1 LTQTFENVPQNENV
15 VAQVYMKRP
24 LLIDNFKFD
33 LRIYVLVSC
42 VKPLRMYMFHDGLV
56 RMCTEEYVKPTKQ
69 NLANSWMH
77 LTNYAVNKTNSAF
90 QQPTAKS
97 SEDNQDEGSKRSLSW
112 FMCWIR
118 ENWGDQKADRLW
130 KRIGIITVRTLLT
143 ILPTLS
149 RDYDQH
155 FRSFNNVP
163 LVRPDPPAA
172 KAAGEGAA
180 ADGDGDA
187 PEGAA
192 EDSAGGPAVPSASG
206 DGDAAAEENQD
217 DSGGVGGVP
226 GSSGEK
232 LDKSL
237 VYRGCR
243 CFEILGL
250 DIMIDSKLNPWM
262 IEVNHLPR

>member
-1 LTQTFENVPQNENV
+1 MPQQENV
-15 VAQVYMKRP
+15 VAQVYMKNP

-33 LRIYVLVSC
+33 LRIYVFVTC

-69 NLANSWMH
+69 NLGNSWMH
-77 LTNYAVNKTNSAF
+77 LTNYAVNKTNSNF

-97 SEDNQDEGSKRSLSW
+97 SEENQDEGSKRSLNW
-112 FMCWIR
+112 FMNWIR
-118 ENWGDQKADRLW
+118 EQWGDQKADRLW
-130 KRIGIITVRTLLT
+130 KRIGAITVKTLLT

-163 LVRPDPPAA
+163 LVRLDVPKATGPAVTD
-172 KAAGEGAA
+172 AGEV
-180 ADGDGDA
+180 
-187 PEGAA
+187 AA
-192 EDSAGGPAVPSASG
+192 EDCELPGESVVL
-206 DGDAAAEENQD
+206 DGAPDQLNPEEATEDNEI
-217 DSGGVGGVP
+217 GGVP
-226 GSSGEK
+226 GSSGVK
-232 LDKSL
+232 FDKGMMF
-237 VYRGCR
+237 RGCR